1 MKKFTFTTF
10 CLLCLVGA
18 FAQKNFYDL
27 NEIQDI
33 KIVFGYSD
41 WNAKMVAQQTSGEEN
56 YILAASCTING
67 VTFDSVGVKYKGNS
81 SYRATNKKNPLHIKL
96 DWVKSQS
103 YNGIKSIK
111 LSNIFADPSYIREP
125 LSYKLLGNYMD
136 CPEANFAKVYIEGG
150 YYGMMTN
157 VEPINNR
164 FVSNHFG
171 SSDNTFVKC
180 NPVGGAGGGG
190 GSAIPSLVYLGKDS
204 SLYKT
209 RYELESASGWKD
221 LVALIDTIAN
231 NSSKLDKVLD
241 IDKALWMLA
250 FNNVFVNLDSY
261 TGAFAQNYYLYKDN
275 NDRFL
280 PIVWDLNMSFG
291 SFNMTGSGQASGTSL
306 TQMLYDLHSTNSAR
320 PLIKVLLS
328 NPTYKRM
335 YVAHMRTMLNDYFVN
350 KKYETEA
357 NTMRTFIDSE
367 VKTDAN
373 PFYTYAQFQTGMS
386 AAGGSGAPGQS
397 VIGIS
402 TLMNARTTYLMGLD
416 AFKATTPTVTAVNY
430 TPKAAI
436 VGEQVWVTANI
447 TNATTA
453 VVNYREDGED
463 IFEKVTMYDDG
474 AHQDGAANDGIFG
487 AALTVK
493 DLKMQYYIYAENA
506 NAGIFEPQRAEHE
519 FLTLTLN
526 NAGVSTVLA
535 GELVINEFMA
545 ANKNTVKDP
554 SDDKADDWLELYNNS
569 NNSITLDNIYLSD
582 DYTKPQKYQFANGL
596 SLAPKSRMIVWL
608 DEDSKTTT
616 GIHANFK
623 LSASGEQLMLSK
635 ADGTVLDSLTF
646 GASADD
652 VSFERCPDG
661 TGKFAKTTSPTFN
674 AANCKPLATNDIDNG
689 NNISLYPNPANTY
702 INVVAN
708 ETNFAAISIYS
719 INGQLLQT
727 LAFEQAN
734 NTTID
739 ISMLQAG
746 IYFMKIDKNVVKKF
760 IVIK

>member
-1 MKKFTFTTF
+1 
-10 CLLCLVGA
+10 
-18 FAQKNFYDL
+18 
-27 NEIQDI
+27 
-33 KIVFGYSD
+33 
-41 WNAKMVAQQTSGEEN
+41 
-56 YILAASCTING
+56 
-67 VTFDSVGVKYKGNS
+67 
-81 SYRATNKKNPLHIKL
+81 
-96 DWVKSQS
+96 
-103 YNGIKSIK
+103 
-111 LSNIFADPSYIREP
+111 
-125 LSYKLLGNYMD
+125 
-136 CPEANFAKVYIEGG
+136 
-150 YYGMMTN
+150 
-157 VEPINNR
+157 
-164 FVSNHFG
+164 
-171 SSDNTFVKC
+171 
-180 NPVGGAGGGG
+180 
-190 GSAIPSLVYLGKDS
+190 
-204 SLYKT
+204 
-209 RYELESASGWKD
+209 
-221 LVALIDTIAN
+221 
-231 NSSKLDKVLD
+231 
-241 IDKALWMLA
+241 
-250 FNNVFVNLDSY
+250 
-261 TGAFAQNYYLYKDN
+261 
-275 NDRFL
+275 
-280 PIVWDLNMSFG
+280 
-291 SFNMTGSGQASGTSL
+291 MTGSGQASGTSL

-416 AFKATTPTVTAVNY
+416 AFKATTPTVTAVDY

-447 TNATTA
+447 TNVTTA

-474 AHQDGAANDGIFG
+474 AHQDGAANDGVFG

-545 ANKNTVKDP
+545 SNKNTVKDP
-554 SDDKADDWLELYNNS
+554 SDDKSDDWLELYNNA
-569 NNSITLDNIYLSD
+569 NTTITLDNIYLTD

-702 INVVAN
+702 INIVAN